1 MLTNLPKG
9 VNKAVCP
16 ISNLLIIQPD
26 NWKDVELAKI
36 CKGSYMLI
44 GGHILLSK
52 PVGFADLDAT
62 KASMD
67 FINHIIEE
75 HIKEKNFVIIQE
87 YSGII
92 GYSEEA
98 REYYLKHK
106 TVLKNLLGVI
116 YCGTSPLLKLC
127 IKLGQRKLND
137 IKVYIV
143 NDYREAINLAV
154 PILSSS
160 SVELIRDM
168 DDENVY
174 NIFNINASKQRDIYV
189 NEYSKKV
196 LELLGNINWEQPG
209 IDKTQLNK
217 IDNSL
222 KPILQAIHVIK
233 YDLDNLIEK
242 QKKINL
248 ALNKQKIL
256 YQKIFNNISD
266 LLYIHD
272 LNGKITFINK
282 AWEKL
287 GYSEKDITS
296 LNLWNLVP
304 SKYHKKL
311 KEKLEKI
318 LSQKEQKGIITV
330 LSKQGDEYI
339 FEYKSVVTY
348 DYEANKLL
356 VYGCAR
362 DITDKK
368 KK

>member
-116 YCGTSPLLKLC
+116 YCGTSPLLKLG

-209 IDKTQLNK
+209 IDKTLIAK
-217 IDNSL
+217 VDDAL
-222 KPILQAIHVIK
+222 RPILQAIHVIK
-233 YDLDNLIEK
+233 YDLDNLIDN

-248 ALNKQKIL
+248 ALNKQKTL

-272 LNGKITFINK
+272 LNGRITFINK
-282 AWEKL
+282 AWERL
-287 GYSEKDITS
+287 GYGEKDMGELTI
-296 LNLWNLVP
+296 WKLVP
-304 SKYHKKL
+304 SDFHKQVQDNL
-311 KEKLEKI
+311 KKMQFENEQNGLIRI
-318 LSQKEQKGIITV
+318 LSKDGTSY
-330 LSKQGDEYI
+330 L
-339 FEYKSVVTY
+339 FEYRAVITFDS
-348 DYEANKLL
+348 EANERL

-362 DITDKK
+362 EITKK
-368 KK
+368 K